1 MAENQRGDHPGREL
15 ITFRVGE
22 GEFGLD
28 VMSVREIRGWTPAT
42 PVPGAPP
49 FVRGVINLRGQVLP
63 ILDLAARLGLPPAEP
78 GARHVTIV
86 ARIEGQTIGLLVD
99 AVSDILSVAEEA
111 IQPTPE
117 AASEG
122 VRALVRGLLALEGRM
137 IGIFALERL
146 LPQVAE
152 AA

>member
-1 MAENQRGDHPGREL
+1 MTEDERGREL
-15 ITFRVGE
+15 VAFRVGE

-42 PVPGAPP
+42 PVPGAPAY
-49 FVRGVINLRGQVLP
+49 VRGVVNLRGAVLP
-63 ILDLAARLGLPPAEP
+63 ILDLAARFGLPPVEP

-86 ARIEGQTIGLLVD
+86 ARVGGQTIGLLVD
-99 AVSDILSVAEEA
+99 AVSDILSVPEAA

-122 VRALVRGLLALEGRM
+122 VRALVRGLLAVDGRM
-137 IGIFALERL
+137 IGIIALDRL
-146 LPQVAE
+146 LPRTAE